1 MAKSTGNTGNSGRMF
16 KTRND
21 LPIKTRQ
28 ISIGLLNQA
37 LADLTDLFTQTKQ
50 AHWNV
55 KGLEFFQLHELFDE
69 MAAEVLAHTD
79 EVAERTTA
87 LGGLATGT
95 VRMAAANSKLPE
107 MDIELTSGE
116 DFLVALSDRYG
127 QTASSIR
134 AAIDKTD
141 EAGDADTADLFT
153 EVSRNLDKRLWF
165 LEAHLTKDN

>member
-1 MAKSTGNTGNSGRMF
+1 MAKSTRNTGSSGRMF

-21 LPIKTRQ
+21 LPLKARQ
-28 ISIGLLNQA
+28 TSVGLLNQA
-37 LADLTDLFTQTKQ
+37 LADLSDLYSQTKQ

-87 LGGLATGT
+87 LGGVATGT

-116 DFLVALSDRYG
+116 DFLVALSDRYA
-127 QTASSIR
+127 QAANFIR
-134 AAIDKTD
+134 DAIDQTD

-153 EVSRNLDKRLWF
+153 EVSLNLDKRLWF
-165 LEAHLTKDN
+165 LEAHITKEN